1 MTSYCD
7 RKEIGNIQIIV
18 YTKLVMTFKAANF
31 STTQFKC
38 GELPH
43 PDLKKTQDILQW
55 GYPLKFLLKRHRL
68 VMFFIKSY
76 NFKINAGE
84 GGEKREPSYTVS
96 GNEN

>member
-1 MTSYCD
+1 M
-7 RKEIGNIQIIV
+7 E
-18 YTKLVMTFKAANF
+18 F
-31 STTQFKC
+31 
-38 GELPH
+38 
-43 PDLKKTQDILQW
+43 KKTVPTILHAGQQ
-55 GYPLKFLLKRHRL
+55 GRHRL